1 MDYKDNLIV
10 VQETIRK
17 IDEKVGVG
25 LDSDKNSKIAKTIE
39 YNGREHKINL
49 TREEFLEDC
58 LIDISKLLESINYG
72 FL

>member
-1 MDYKDNLIV
+1 M
-10 VQETIRK
+10 
-17 IDEKVGVG
+17 
-25 LDSDKNSKIAKTIE
+25 DSDKNSKIATTIE